1 MNEILVFAIDK
12 ALAKGCGIDLWGA
25 DGVTN
30 VSIKPCPVPY
40 VIQGDVD
47 LVDLEKEIKEMA
59 SRIQVEKGDDYE
71 L

>member
-12 ALAKGCGIDLWGA
+12 ALAKGCGIDLWET

-40 VIQGDVD
+40 VIQGD
-47 LVDLEKEIKEMA
+47 VDLEKEIKEMA

>member
-12 ALAKGCGIDLWGA
+12 ALAKGCGIDLWEV

-47 LVDLEKEIKEMA
+47 LEEEIKKMA
-59 SRIQVEKGDDYE
+59 SRIQVEKE
-71 L
+71 E